1 MAYSMMST
9 TNHKRRCIMSSSK
22 FEANNTSFEAS
33 DDRIKLD
40 LEDFINDEDYDDN
53 EDNSS
58 IFSCFG
64 TSSNYSGAA
73 SDFLLQE
80 NRENFMSKKR
90 KTMEA
95 AFVDHELEDTASSP
109 VQSPKVN
116 HLNLFYMKSKDEI
129 ESRDICQMQEN
140 GHNNSRQAGDSMN
153 TGSLESELRKKGLC
167 LIPTSTLLNYL
178 SAN

>member
-9 TNHKRRCIMSSSK
+9 TNHKTRCMSSSK
-22 FEANNTSFEAS
+22 FEAS
-33 DDRIKLD
+33 DWIKLD
-40 LEDFINDEDYDDN
+40 LEDFINDEDYDDI
-53 EDNSS
+53 EDSS
-58 IFSCFG
+58 LFSSFE

-73 SDFLLQE
+73 SNFLLQE
-80 NRENFMSKKR
+80 NRENLMSKKR
-90 KTMEA
+90 KTMEQA
-95 AFVDHELEDTASSP
+95 TFVDHELEDTASSP

-116 HLNLFYMKSKDEI
+116 YLNLFYMKSKDEI

-140 GHNNSRQAGDSMN
+140 GHNNSRQAGDSTN

-167 LIPTSTLLNYL
+167 LIPTSMLLNYL